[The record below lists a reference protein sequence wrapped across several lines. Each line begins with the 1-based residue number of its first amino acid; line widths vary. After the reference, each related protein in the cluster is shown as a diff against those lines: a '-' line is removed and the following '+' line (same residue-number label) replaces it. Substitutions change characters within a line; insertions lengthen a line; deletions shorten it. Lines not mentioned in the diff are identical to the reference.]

1 VIDETRY
8 KAWRSG
14 PDPELHVI
22 VYEEAELPLG
32 IPSLGP
38 WLGLKDDV
46 RKCGPITQARTQMTS
61 TDFLS
66 VAVGGLK

>member
-1 VIDETRY
+1 LTRP

-32 IPSLGP
+32 ISSLGP
-38 WLGLKDDV
+38 WLGSKEGEVANMKPHAEDYVL
-46 RKCGPITQARTQMTS
+46 ARW
-61 TDFLS
+61 
-66 VAVGGLK
+66 